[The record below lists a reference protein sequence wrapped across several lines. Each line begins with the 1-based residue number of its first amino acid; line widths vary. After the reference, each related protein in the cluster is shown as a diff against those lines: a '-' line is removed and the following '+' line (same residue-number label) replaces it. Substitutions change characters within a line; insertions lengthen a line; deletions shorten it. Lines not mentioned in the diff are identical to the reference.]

1 MKSLFGVNV
10 TLPVNGSIVYLP
22 TVFPV
27 SSFAGISVAS
37 IGCLVTGSKN
47 LAGCC
52 SLIVIGATSS
62 PCVNLGVPSC
72 GCPCFPLEVTSS
84 PVGLTGVTVGV

>member
-1 MKSLFGVNV
+1 MNV
-10 TLPVNGSIVYLP
+10 TLPVNGSTLYLP
-22 TVFPV
+22 TSFP
-27 SSFAGISVAS
+27 SFVAGISLS
-37 IGCLVTGSKN
+37 STSCPFTTN
-47 LAGCC
+47 LAGCS

>member
-10 TLPVNGSIVYLP
+10 TLPVVGSIVYVP
-22 TVFPV
+22 ICFP
-27 SSFAGISVAS
+27 SFVAGISLS
-37 IGCLVTGSKN
+37 STGCPFTTN
-47 LAGCC
+47 LAGCS

-62 PCVNLGVPSC
+62 PCVNLVVPSC

-84 PVGLTGVTVGV
+84 PVGLTGVTVSV